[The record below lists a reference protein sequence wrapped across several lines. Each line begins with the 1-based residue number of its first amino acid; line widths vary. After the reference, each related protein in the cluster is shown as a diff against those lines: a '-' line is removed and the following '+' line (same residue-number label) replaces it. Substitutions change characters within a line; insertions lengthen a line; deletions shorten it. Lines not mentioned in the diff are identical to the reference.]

1 MNKIVIDNKENVIDS
16 YIGCVNV
23 SEVCNKLSVSGTCK
37 LYFLDNIKD
46 LTIDVLDNTNLEM
59 YMYSD
64 NKNFDSIVVINQ
76 FSNTN
81 LRLYDAFKS
90 ASDVKESIVTNILG
104 SNNKTNID
112 IRIVQIDGH
121 SEVLEQINAK
131 ENTNNNEAV
140 ESLKG
145 LVCGGAITT
154 LPNMEIGTNNIVANH
169 FVTISSYDKN
179 ELFYLMSRG
188 IDLNLAKELIKS
200 GYLFNKVDEK
210 FKEVFYE

>member
-16 YIGCVNV
+16 YIGCVKVN
-23 SEVCNKLSVSGTCK
+23 ENCNKLSVSGICK
-37 LYFLDNIKD
+37 LYFLDNIKK
-46 LTIDVLDNTNLEM
+46 LTIDVLDDTDLEI
-59 YMYSD
+59 YMYND
-64 NKNFDSIVVINQ
+64 NKNFNSSVIINQ

-81 LRLYDAFKS
+81 LKLYDAFRS
-90 ASDVKESIVTNILG
+90 ANDIKESIVTNILG
-104 SNNKTNID
+104 NNNKTNID

-121 SEVLEQINAK
+121 SEILEQINAK
-131 ENTNNNEAV
+131 DNTKNNEAV

-154 LPNMEIGTNNIVANH
+154 LPNMEIDTNNIVANH

-179 ELFYLMSRG
+179 ELFYLMSKG